1 MDQYPLAKHFEE
13 VAAIM
18 KEQKDLKST
27 PTTDDL
33 KRVYGLFKQGTI
45 GDVNTERPGLFDLA
59 GKAKWDAWQ
68 SFKGTSQA
76 AAKHQYVEFCRKFIK
91 DDVAAK
97 FN

>member
-18 KEQKDLKST
+18 KEQKSLKST
-27 PTTDDL
+27 PSTDDL
-33 KRVYGLFKQGTI
+33 KRVYGLFKQATV
-45 GDVNTERPGLFDLA
+45 GDVNTVRPGMLDFT
-59 GKAKWDAWQ
+59 GKAKWDAWE
-68 SFKGTSQA
+68 SFKGTSQES
-76 AAKHQYVEFCRKFIK
+76 AKQQYVEFCRKFIN